1 MSTVEKKLGRLARRS
16 RGVVARRE
24 LLEAGVTRKE
34 IDLRLRRGYL
44 IAVFRGVYRVGHTA
58 PSTEAGY
65 TAAVMACGN
74 GALLSGQA
82 AGYLL
87 ELLKGAPPPP
97 EVTAPTPKRIS
108 GLRTRRG
115 RRQGTTWRGIP
126 VTTVAET
133 IVDLAAVLTPDELA
147 RAFHQ
152 AGIRHHTT
160 PAQVEAV
167 LARRPYAPGAG
178 TLRRVTPRRRPRHPQ
193 HTRETLPGPARPARP
208 TPARDQPAR
217 RQPPRRLPL
226 APPPADRRARQL
238 PLPPLPPR
246 LGERPAP
253 RTRSPRPRRPP
264 PPLHLQRRT
273 REPGPHAHRAR
284 PPAQAPAVTSSSSS
298 VRTGPW

>member
-82 AGYLL
+82 AGHLL

-133 IVDLAAVLTPDELA
+133 IVDLAAELSPDELA

-178 TLRRVTPRRRPRHPQ
+178 TLRRVIHGDV
-193 HTRETLPGPARPARP
+193 HVTLSTLEKRFLTLLAPARPAA
-208 TPARDQPAR
+208 ARDQPAR

-226 APPPADRRARQL
+226 APPPADRRARRL

-246 LGERPAP
+246 LGERPPP

-264 PPLHLQRRT
+264 PPLHLQRRA
-273 REPGPHAHRAR
+273 RKPGPHAHRAR